1 MLELKFFAS
10 LRDQLGSSE
19 ESINIESHTCVSD
32 VKQALSERGE
42 QWQTAMAGSNVLV
55 AVNQEMAFDSTAI
68 KDGDEIAFFPPVT
81 GG

>member
-1 MLELKFFAS
+1 MLQLKYFAS
-10 LRDQLGSSE
+10 LRDQLNAHDEAIAWDSY
-19 ESINIESHTCVSD
+19 HTVAEL
-32 VKQALSERGE
+32 KAELHKRGE
-42 QWQTAMAGSNVLV
+42 SWRQLLSGNNVLV